1 VLKQTRHRDP
11 RAARRAFGFTL
22 IELLV
27 VIAVIALLISL
38 LLPALSKS
46 RGTAK
51 QVRELAA
58 AGQSM
63 VAFAAYSNDNR
74 GAILTGYPTAAM
86 VQSMGVVNE
95 AGEPITGE
103 EAKRY
108 PWRLAP
114 YVDFNFR
121 GLYQDDRLLNDIQ
134 GDKQWHQYFVSLYPS
149 LGMNIEWVG
158 GSDLGKLGF
167 NPQFLQTFGRF
178 YIVRDDEAR
187 RPADLIVFGS
197 ARGKGDKN
205 IPYLQEPA
213 GFYRLD
219 SPYLSAGQG
228 CRWGDAYDA
237 AATDPGLNSGFV
249 ALRHGA
255 KAVTAMVDG
264 HGQLLGWDELRDMRH
279 WANGAAK
286 ADWTLT
292 PK

>member
-1 VLKQTRHRDP
+1 LKTPFD
-11 RAARRAFGFTL
+11 RAGRLAPGFTL

-27 VIAVIALLISL
+27 VIAVVALSISL
-38 LLPALSKS
+38 LLPALAQS
-46 RGTAK
+46 RGAAR
-51 QVRELAA
+51 QEREKSA

-63 VAFAAYSNDNR
+63 VAFAAYANDNQGR
-74 GAILTGYPTAAM
+74 VLTGYPTAAM
-86 VQSMGVVNE
+86 VQAMGVVNE
-95 AGEPITGE
+95 AGEAITGE
-103 EAKRY
+103 DAKRY

-121 GLYQDDRLLNDIQ
+121 GLYQDDGLLNDIQ
-134 GDKQWHQYFVSLYPS
+134 EDAQWHQYFVSLYPS

-167 NPQFLQTFGRF
+167 NPQFLATFGRF

-187 RPADLIVFGS
+187 RPGDLIVFAS
-197 ARGKGDKN
+197 ARGKSDKN
-205 IPYLQEPA
+205 IPYLGDPA

-228 CRWGDAYDA
+228 CRWGDAYEDGGA
-237 AATDPGLNSGFV
+237 DPGLNSGFV
-249 ALRHGA
+249 AMRHGG
-255 KAVTAMVDG
+255 KAVAAMVDG
-264 HGQLLGWDELRDMRH
+264 HGQEMGWDALRDMRH
-279 WANGAAK
+279 WADGATR